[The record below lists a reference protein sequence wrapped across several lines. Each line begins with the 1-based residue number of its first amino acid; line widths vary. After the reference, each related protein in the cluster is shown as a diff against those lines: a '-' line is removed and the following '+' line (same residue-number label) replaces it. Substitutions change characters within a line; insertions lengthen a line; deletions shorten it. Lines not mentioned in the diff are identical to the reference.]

1 MTVDKSWKLNIL
13 VTWLDLMEILESE
26 FLANLFWNID
36 IELGEICDDD
46 DDEREAGNFETVDAE
61 SAIEFFSFFLSKQ
74 VSQVTH
80 EPEIA
85 SQIAHEPQ
93 IASQIAHEPE
103 VITIEHQSI
112 IDLKQK
118 FSSEVEK
125 IENKCFIISNL
136 NKYSRKVLHSKCE
149 ALKLFHWSK
158 KIIENTS
165 NL

>member
-1 MTVDKSWKLNIL
+1 M
-13 VTWLDLMEILESE
+13 
-26 FLANLFWNID
+26 
-36 IELGEICDDD
+36 
-46 DDEREAGNFETVDAE
+46 
-61 SAIEFFSFFLSKQ
+61 
-74 VSQVTH
+74 SQV
-80 EPEIA
+80 
-85 SQIAHEPQ
+85 
-93 IASQIAHEPE
+93 AHEPE